1 MLSAGFLLMASFWAL
16 RPPFHFLL
24 PGLEPIPGFP
34 AVAAAGAGFLL
45 VVAAFRLMGR
55 GDAPEDFSPVAARAW
70 LAVFLLLGAWLR
82 LHRFQEFH
90 PTWGWDPFWEIIET
104 LNTIELGENALLFHV
119 GSREPFFTYFLALL
133 WRCVPGLSP
142 YAVANVGSA
151 LIDLAAVWMLYLVGS
166 ELGSRRL
173 GLVMAALAAV
183 SKPMIIMSIA
193 CTRGVSTTLAAALVL
208 LFSLRVLKEPRLGRF
223 LAWGAVLG
231 AAAYTYTGIRPL
243 LLFTALSMLAAV
255 AFSASVRN
263 AGWPA
268 ALLALA
274 GGGWLTAEFIK
285 RNAFAGPS
293 TPGVGFLFGGAF
305 LGGALAAAVAA
316 WFILSRREEDRS
328 ASALRGWA
336 VGTALA
342 CLIVLPL
349 VLHPLF
355 ANHVMNSSQAFRS
368 SLSGGW
374 AVLASGLDRTWTHL
388 FTGGWLLDREDMNI
402 LRDTFLDILSIPALL
417 LGLAAL
423 LARPDRRG
431 IWLLLTAAAG
441 FFPYAF
447 SDDPHSVRLLGGL
460 PAAFAL
466 AALAIDRLL
475 AGIRSA
481 VPGSWAGRGIA
492 VLGLAVI
499 LATGAVVDSRIW
511 GEFAKQADRNVEI
524 DRLLQAE
531 PQDFRVFFAPAGDFF
546 LMHQFAVQRSGGRP
560 AYLMKA
566 SNPIHL
572 DPGEAV
578 PGVVVYASL
587 SGDFGNEEERLG
599 RIRRAYP
606 DLPCKRIDLRNEKAL
621 CRMEIPASRLKEGSG
636 LFRIQRASSSGWRRI
651 FPAWNFGLARGNL
664 VSREDIASTP
674 DAPLPPDVEGQ
685 QCRITGTISL
695 AKGGKVSFLADTGD
709 IVRLEVAGRR
719 VLDHLPRPGGKTRT
733 EGSVHLPPGIHPL
746 VLRVHRRG
754 DGIPGIHV
762 ILPGETEARPLSDIG
777 I

>member
-1 MLSAGFLLMASFWAL
+1 MLAAGFLLMAAFWAF

-24 PGLEPIPGFP
+24 PGLEPVPGFP

-55 GDAPEDFSPVAARAW
+55 GRDPKDLSTGAARAW

-119 GSREPFFTYFLALL
+119 GSREPFFTYVLALL
-133 WRCVPGLSP
+133 WRLLPSASP
-142 YAVANVGSA
+142 YVIANVGSA
-151 LIDLAAVWMLYLVGS
+151 LIDLAAVGVLYLVGS

-173 GLVMAALAAV
+173 GLVMAALSAV
-183 SKPMIIMSIA
+183 SKPMIIMTIA

-231 AAAYTYTGIRPL
+231 GAAYTYTGIRPL
-243 LLFTALSMLAAV
+243 LLFTALSVLAAV
-255 AFSASVRN
+255 AFSGPSRK

-268 ALLALA
+268 AVLALT

-305 LGGALAAAVAA
+305 LGAALAAAVAA
-316 WFILSRREEDRS
+316 GFILSRREGDRS
-328 ASALRGWA
+328 APALRGWA
-336 VGTALA
+336 VGTTLA

-349 VLHPLF
+349 AMHPLF
-355 ANHVMNSSQAFRS
+355 ANHVMNSSQSLRG

-374 AVLASGLDRTWTHL
+374 AVLASGLERTWTHL

-402 LRDTFLDILSIPALL
+402 LRDTFLDLLSIPALL

-431 IWLLLTAAAG
+431 VWLLLTAAAG

-447 SDDPHSVRLLGGL
+447 SDDPHSVRLLSGV

-481 VPGSWAGRGIA
+481 LPGPWAGRGIA
-492 VLGLAVI
+492 ALGLAGV
-499 LATGAVVDSRIW
+499 LATGAIVDSRIW
-511 GEFAKQADRNVEI
+511 GEFARQADRNVEI

-531 PQDFRVFFAPAGDFF
+531 PRDRRVFFAPAGDFF

-566 SNPIHL
+566 ANPIHL
-572 DPGEAV
+572 APGEEV

-587 SGDFGNEEERLG
+587 SGDFGDEEARLG

-606 DLPCKRIDLRNEKAL
+606 DLPCRTIELRNGKAL
-621 CRMEIPASRLKEGSG
+621 CRMEIPASRLNEGSG
-636 LFRIQRASSSGWRRI
+636 LFHFRRTGSPGWRRV

-664 VSREDIASTP
+664 VSREDIVSAP

-685 QCRITGTISL
+685 QCRIMGAISL
-695 AKGGKVSFLADTGD
+695 AKGGKVSFLVDSGD
-709 IVRLEVAGRR
+709 IIRLEVAGRR
-719 VLDHLPRPGGKTRT
+719 VLDHLPRPGGKTRA
-733 EGSVHLPPGIHPL
+733 EGSIRLPPGVHPL
-746 VLRVHRRG
+746 LFRVHRRG
-754 DGIPGIHV
+754 EGLPRV
-762 ILPGETEARPLSDIG
+762 RVVLPGETEERPLSDIG